1 MLSSI
6 NLLSG
11 CPRYLLTGVC
21 LWFSAKGRL
30 TACWRRKKRRRKKK
44 RQKGLRRGNK
54 EATFRDLRYI
64 SHLSKPSETALKPT
78 VTPGSPAQ
86 QQNAGD
92 SGLQRI
98 VCDLNKSNLINMNNN
113 NNGINKSIS
122 LLRRKT

>member
-1 MLSSI
+1 MSAYGF
-6 NLLSG
+6 LLKEDLQPAG
-11 CPRYLLTGVC
+11 G
-21 LWFSAKGRL
+21 G
-30 TACWRRKKRRRKKK
+30 KKEEEKK

-113 NNGINKSIS
+113 NGINKSIS